1 MGILELKHALEF
13 KLELQLR
20 ISAFESLK
28 PIRQRLRLTCF
39 ISHFGYTKLT
49 VFVPALRTMRNARKL
64 SNCCQAWIIKSQTK
78 NKIKITKRD
87 VTKFPRSILIPNQN
101 WYHYSTLK
109 THSLTFLEFL
119 YRI

>member
-49 VFVPALRTMRNARKL
+49 VFVPAPRTMRNARKL
-64 SNCCQAWIIKSQTK
+64 SNCCQARMIKSQTK
-78 NKIKITKRD
+78 KKIKNHKKRD
-87 VTKFPRSILIPNQN
+87 VTKFPRSIIIPNQN
-101 WYHYSTLK
+101 WQHILLPGK
-109 THSLTFLEFL
+109 LFLNFL
-119 YRI
+119 